1 MSKKETITQWQ
12 KQRNKEDDEARQRE
26 GRKTNVHE
34 VVITSHFVE
43 SF

>member
-12 KQRNKEDDEARQRE
+12 KQRHKEDDEARQRE
-26 GRKTNVHE
+26 ERKINVHE

-43 SF
+43 SY